1 MNIEIKIS
9 KKPVD
14 YRKAV
19 IFMEKRLD
27 KIREGKAREL
37 IWILEHNDIY
47 TAGSR
52 SKKSE
57 ILDKKIKVIKTNR
70 GGKITWHGKGQL
82 VCYFVINLNKR
93 NKDIRKFITIIE
105 NSLISFLA
113 NYNIEAQ
120 TFKDRVGV
128 WVTKSNNIS
137 FDKEKKIGA
146 IGLRIKKW
154 ITYHGLSF
162 NINPDLKYYNY
173 IHSCGLKEYKN
184 TSMEELGIKLEQS
197 EFDNKFKK
205 IFLEKL
211 KTI

>member
-82 VCYFVINLNKR
+82 ICYFVINLNKR
-93 NKDIRKFITIIE
+93 NKDIRKFIT
-105 NSLISFLA
+105 
-113 NYNIEAQ
+113 NIEKSIIN
-120 TFKDRVGV
+120 TLKEFKIKSFSDRQDIGI
-128 WVTKSNNIS
+128 WIKIEGNI
-137 FDKEKKIGA
+137 KKIAA
-146 IGLRIKKW
+146 IGIRVKKW
-154 ITYHGLSF
+154 IAYHGFSI
-162 NINPDLKYYNY
+162 NINNDLKKYNK
-173 IHSCGLKEYKN
+173 IIPC
-184 TSMEELGIKLEQS
+184 GIK
-197 EFDNKFKK
+197 NKAVTNLKSIKK
-205 IFLEKL
+205 NKYANL
-211 KTI
+211 KKVLLNNLIKNL

>member
-14 YRKAV
+14 YKKAV

-27 KIREGKAREL
+27 KIRKGKAREL

-82 VCYFVINLNKR
+82 ICYFVINLNKR
-93 NKDIRKFITIIE
+93 NKDIRKFIT
-105 NSLISFLA
+105 
-113 NYNIEAQ
+113 NIEKSIIN
-120 TFKDRVGV
+120 TLKEFKIKSFSDRQDIGI
-128 WVTKSNNIS
+128 WIKIEGNI
-137 FDKEKKIGA
+137 KKIAA
-146 IGLRIKKW
+146 IGIRVKKW
-154 ITYHGLSF
+154 IAYHGFSI
-162 NINPDLKYYNY
+162 NINNDLKKYNK
-173 IHSCGLKEYKN
+173 IVPC
-184 TSMEELGIKLEQS
+184 GIKNKAVTNLES
-197 EFDNKFKK
+197 IKKNKYANLKK
-205 IFLEKL
+205 VLLNNLIKNL
-211 KTI
+211 

>member
-14 YRKAV
+14 YSKAV

-82 VCYFVINLNKR
+82 ICYFVINLNRR
-93 NKDIRKFITIIE
+93 NKDIRKFVT
-105 NSLISFLA
+105 
-113 NYNIEAQ
+113 NIEKSIIN
-120 TFKDRVGV
+120 TLKEFKIKSFSDRQDIGI
-128 WVTKSNNIS
+128 WIKNEGNI
-137 FDKEKKIGA
+137 KKIAA
-146 IGLRIKKW
+146 IGIRVKKW
-154 ITYHGLSF
+154 IAYHGFSI
-162 NINPDLKYYNY
+162 NIDNDLKKYNK
-173 IHSCGLKEYKN
+173 IIPC
-184 TSMEELGIKLEQS
+184 GIKNKAITNLES
-197 EFDNKFKK
+197 IKKNKYTTLKK
-205 IFLEKL
+205 VLLNNLIKNL
-211 KTI
+211 

>member
-14 YRKAV
+14 YKKAV

-82 VCYFVINLNKR
+82 ICYFVINLNKR
-93 NKDIRKFITIIE
+93 NKDIRKI
-105 NSLISFLA
+105 A
-113 NYNIEAQ
+113 
-120 TFKDRVGV
+120 
-128 WVTKSNNIS
+128 
-137 FDKEKKIGA
+137 A
-146 IGLRIKKW
+146 IGIRVKKW
-154 ITYHGLSF
+154 IAYHGFSI
-162 NINPDLKYYNY
+162 NINNDLKKYNK
-173 IHSCGLKEYKN
+173 IIPC
-184 TSMEELGIKLEQS
+184 GIKNKAVTNLES
-197 EFDNKFKK
+197 IKKNKYANLKK
-205 IFLEKL
+205 VLLNNLIKNL
-211 KTI
+211 

>member
-14 YRKAV
+14 YKKAV

-82 VCYFVINLNKR
+82 ICYFVINLNKR
-93 NKDIRKFITIIE
+93 NKDIRKFIT
-105 NSLISFLA
+105 
-113 NYNIEAQ
+113 NIEKSIIN
-120 TFKDRVGV
+120 TLNEFKIKSYSDRQDIGI
-128 WVTKSNNIS
+128 WIKIEGNI
-137 FDKEKKIGA
+137 KKIAA
-146 IGLRIKKW
+146 IGIRVKKW
-154 ITYHGLSF
+154 IAYHGFSI
-162 NINPDLKYYNY
+162 NINNDLKKYNK
-173 IHSCGLKEYKN
+173 IIPC
-184 TSMEELGIKLEQS
+184 GIKNKEVTNLES
-197 EFDNKFKK
+197 IKKNKYANLKK
-205 IFLEKL
+205 VLLNNLIKNL
-211 KTI
+211 

>member
-27 KIREGKAREL
+27 KIIEGKAREL

-57 ILDKKIKVIKTNR
+57 ILDKKIKIVKTNR

-82 VCYFVINLNKR
+82 ICYFVINLNKR
-93 NKDIRKFITIIE
+93 NKDIRKFIT
-105 NSLISFLA
+105 
-113 NYNIEAQ
+113 NIEKSIIN
-120 TFKDRVGV
+120 TLKEFKIKSFSDRQDIGI
-128 WVTKSNNIS
+128 WIKIEGNI
-137 FDKEKKIGA
+137 KKIAA
-146 IGLRIKKW
+146 IGIRVKKW
-154 ITYHGLSF
+154 IAYHGFSI
-162 NINPDLKYYNY
+162 NIDNDLKKYNK
-173 IHSCGLKEYKN
+173 IIPC
-184 TSMEELGIKLEQS
+184 GIKNKAVTNLES
-197 EFDNKFKK
+197 IKKNKYANLKK
-205 IFLEKL
+205 VLLNNLIKNL
-211 KTI
+211 